1 MVKLTERFFEDAYR
15 RSHYTEITA
24 SGFANSLRRNVF
36 NKNEIDTPNAA
47 IGAVQKARLAAQQAK
62 YERKHG
68 RIIKNGATHLQS
80 NDGEFCDKATFI
92 SEFNNETF
100 DNRPDL
106 AANDTATAM
115 LNEYL
120 RGFDN
125 NGWLI
130 SSVDKDGY
138 NEIINE
144 PKLPD

>member
-1 MVKLTERFFEDAYR
+1 MSNFEKFCEDVYKK
-15 RSHYTEITA
+15 SHYTEITA
-24 SGFANSLRRNVF
+24 SGFANSIRRNVF
-36 NKNEIDTPNAA
+36 NNNEIDTPDAT
-47 IGAVQKARLAAQQAK
+47 IVAVQKARLAAQQAK

-68 RIIKNGATHLQS
+68 KIIKNGATHLQS

-92 SEFNNETF
+92 REFNNEVF

-106 AANDTATAM
+106 AATDTATVM
-115 LNEYL
+115 LYEYL

-144 PKLPD
+144 LELSD

>member
-1 MVKLTERFFEDAYR
+1 MSNFEKFCEDVYKK
-15 RSHYTEITA
+15 SHYTEITA

-36 NKNEIDTPNAA
+36 NNNEIDTSDAT
-47 IGAVQKARLAAQQAK
+47 IVAVQKARLAAQQAK

-68 RIIKNGATHLQS
+68 KIIKNGATHLQS

-92 SEFNNETF
+92 REFNNEVF

-106 AANDTATAM
+106 AANETATAM
-115 LNEYL
+115 LGEYL

-144 PKLPD
+144 TGLSD

>member
-1 MVKLTERFFEDAYR
+1 MSNFEKFCEDVYKK
-15 RSHYTEITA
+15 SHYTEITA

-36 NKNEIDTPNAA
+36 NNNEIDTPDAT
-47 IGAVQKARLAAQQAK
+47 IVAVQKARLAAQQAK

-68 RIIKNGATHLQS
+68 KIIKNGATHLQS

-92 SEFNNETF
+92 REFNNEVF

-106 AANDTATAM
+106 AATDTATAM
-115 LNEYL
+115 LGEYL
-120 RGFDN
+120 RWFDN

-144 PKLPD
+144 PELSD

>member
-1 MVKLTERFFEDAYR
+1 MSNFEKFCEDVYKK
-15 RSHYTEITA
+15 SHYTEITA

-36 NKNEIDTPNAA
+36 NNNEIDTPDAT
-47 IGAVQKARLAAQQAK
+47 IVAVQKARLVAQQAK

-68 RIIKNGATHLQS
+68 KIIKNGATHLQS

-92 SEFNNETF
+92 REFNNEVF

-106 AANDTATAM
+106 AANDTATSM
-115 LNEYL
+115 LNEYIK
-120 RGFDN
+120 GFDN

-130 SSVDKDGY
+130 SSVDKGGY

-144 PKLPD
+144 PELPD

>member
-1 MVKLTERFFEDAYR
+1 MLKL
-15 RSHYTEITA
+15 H
-24 SGFANSLRRNVF
+24 LRRL
-36 NKNEIDTPNAA
+36 ETSDAT
-47 IGAVQKARLAAQQAK
+47 IGAVQKARLDAQQAK

-68 RIIKNGATHLQS
+68 KIIKNGATHLQS
-80 NDGEFCDKATFI
+80 NDCEFCDRATFI
-92 SEFNNETF
+92 REFNNEAF

-115 LNEYL
+115 LDEYL

-144 PKLPD
+144 TGLLD